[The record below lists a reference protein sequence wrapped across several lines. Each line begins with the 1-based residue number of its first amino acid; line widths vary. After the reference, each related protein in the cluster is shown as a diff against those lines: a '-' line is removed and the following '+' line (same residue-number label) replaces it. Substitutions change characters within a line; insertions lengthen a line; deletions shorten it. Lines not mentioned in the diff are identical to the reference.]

1 MNFVLLFKRACIYL
15 GKKYTAVYE
24 NKRFKGN
31 VSYSDKSIVDCIKH
45 IAPSP
50 PLRQTFMLGDESEN
64 EDMLQ
69 YKGMIFFMASGGH
82 HRFQLNFANINWRFK
97 NWLDTL
103 SVTNEIKRTDALKI
117 KTKWVSYKAPLGILR
132 RCD

>member
-1 MNFVLLFKRACIYL
+1 
-15 GKKYTAVYE
+15 
-24 NKRFKGN
+24 
-31 VSYSDKSIVDCIKH
+31 
-45 IAPSP
+45 
-50 PLRQTFMLGDESEN
+50 MLGDGSEN